1 MNIEEESVIQFKL
14 VTGEDVI
21 AQVKESEVAEFYVVD
36 AALIIE
42 PLEDEYDDLMPE
54 LQSGRAYYCLR
65 PFVAYTDDLE
75 EQCSLNP
82 MTIVCLTRPSP
93 SVMGQYI
100 SSVLQIQE
108 SLGKSGTPETKV
120 VPTEPQ
126 STASNVV
133 SLKPKQLL
141 TED

>member
-1 MNIEEESVIQFKL
+1 MNIQEESVIQFKL

-21 AQVKESEVAEFYVVD
+21 AQVVESEVAEFYVVD

-42 PLEDEYDDLMPE
+42 PLEDEYDELMPE

-108 SLGKSGTPETKV
+108 SLGKGAAEPKV
-120 VPTEPQ
+120 VPTE
-126 STASNVV
+126 TKGTTSNVV

>member
-1 MNIEEESVIQFKL
+1 MNIQEESVIQFKL

-21 AQVKESEVAEFYVVD
+21 AQVVESEVAEFYVVD

-93 SVMGQYI
+93 SVLGQYI

-108 SLGKSGTPETKV
+108 SLGKGAAEPKV
-120 VPTEPQ
+120 VPTETQ
-126 STASNVV
+126 GTTSNVV